1 MKADFIKTLLMEKE
15 NKKAMVIPLKVI
27 ILMAERQKGH

>member
-15 NKKAMVIPLKVI
+15 NKKGMVIPLKVI
-27 ILMAERQKGH
+27 MLTGEKQKAH